1 MGIEQA
7 GRIVTAPPAP
17 PVNRKVVFAT
27 VAMTLLM
34 MTVDSTIVA
43 TVLHPMQHDLQTSV
57 NWAGWTLTAYS
68 LGFVLMLPIS
78 GKLSQHFG
86 RRRVFMA
93 SVVTFTLASLAC
105 GMANSIAA
113 LIALRAVQAA
123 GGAGFTP
130 SATGIIVDHF
140 GDQRDRAVSLFGSIF
155 PIGAMIGPIFGGLF
169 ATYWSWRG
177 VFFVNLPIGLLVLA
191 LAWRFI
197 PADPPR
203 PRGGMRMDLP
213 GMALMGLGLFGFMLA
228 ASWLGEGAGSLR
240 QPLFWLAAP
249 ASMLATL
256 LFFRHIARVAQP
268 FIAPPMIHGRDFGA
282 VNLVNVIY
290 GGMIFG
296 SMSLVPLYAANRYGL
311 GAFDAGTLLIAQGL
325 ATVAFSVAAA
335 FALRRTGHRLPIR
348 VGGVVM
354 ALGLV
359 LLALPPQAG
368 LTAWT
373 WLAFA
378 AFLVGMGAGIIN
390 PACRN
395 AGLQL
400 APRQSSTLAAI
411 RSMFLQIGSIV
422 TISVST
428 AILGAAAQPAAVH
441 AVILALAAA
450 LLLAAMPIVNRVPE
464 HHGAW

>member
-1 MGIEQA
+1 MAIQQD
-7 GRIVTAPPAP
+7 IPADTTRS
-17 PVNRKVVFAT
+17 PVNRGVVFAI

-43 TVLHPMQHDLQTSV
+43 TVLHALQHDLDTSV

-78 GKLSQHFG
+78 GKLSEHFG

-105 GMANSIAA
+105 GLADNIAL
-113 LIALRAVQAA
+113 LIALRALQAA

-155 PIGAMIGPIFGGLF
+155 PIGAMIGPIFGGF
-169 ATYWSWRG
+169 FVTYWSWRG
-177 VFFVNLPIGLLVLA
+177 VFFVNLPIGLLVLV
-191 LAWRFI
+191 LARRFI
-197 PADPPR
+197 PPDPTR
-203 PRGGMRMDLP
+203 LRDAGFRMDLP
-213 GMALMGLGLFGFMLA
+213 GMALLGLGLFGGMLA
-228 ASWLGEGAGSLR
+228 AGWLGEPEAGPRSAGVLV
-240 QPLFWLAAP
+240 AAP
-249 ASMLATL
+249 LAVAAIV
-256 LFFRHIARVAQP
+256 LFFRHIARTSRP
-268 FIAPPMIHGRDFGA
+268 FIAPRLIGGPDFGA

-290 GGMIFG
+290 GGSIFG
-296 SMSLVPLYAANRYGL
+296 AMSLVPLYAANRYGL

-348 VGGVVM
+348 VGGAVI
-354 ALGLV
+354 AAGLG
-359 LLALPPQAG
+359 LLALAPPWG
-368 LTAWT
+368 LTPYAW
-373 WLAFA
+373 LGAA
-378 AFLVGMGAGIIN
+378 AFLVGAGSGIIN

-400 APRQSSTLAAI
+400 APRQASTLAAL
-411 RSMFLQIGSIV
+411 RSMFLQIGSILTVSV
-422 TISVST
+422 TT
-428 AILGAAAQPAAVH
+428 AILGASAHPGAVH
-441 AVILALAAA
+441 AVILAGLAAV
-450 LLLAAMPIVNRVPE
+450 LLAAMPLVSRVPE

>member
-1 MGIEQA
+1 MSIEQA
-7 GRIVTAPPAP
+7 GRIAAAPPA

-43 TVLHPMQHDLQTSV
+43 TVLHPMQHDLRTSV

-68 LGFVLMLPIS
+68 LGFVLMLPVS

-105 GMANSIAA
+105 GLANSIAA
-113 LIALRAVQAA
+113 LIALRALQAA

-155 PIGAMIGPIFGGLF
+155 PIGAMIGPIFGGFF

-191 LAWRFI
+191 LTWRFI

-203 PRGGMRMDLP
+203 PRGGVRMNLP
-213 GMALMGLGLFGFMLA
+213 GMALLGLGLFCGMLA
-228 ASWLGEGAGSLR
+228 ASWLGEGAGSQR

-249 ASMLATL
+249 ASVLAIA
-256 LFFRHIARVAQP
+256 LFFRHIGRVAQP

-348 VGGVVM
+348 VGGAVM

-368 LTAWT
+368 LTPWA

-428 AILGAAAQPAAVH
+428 AILGASGQPAAVH
-441 AVILALAAA
+441 AVILALAAM
-450 LLLAAMPIVNRVPE
+450 LLLAAMPIVSHVPE